1 MPDVIFEWILGILLG
16 AVLLSALAQQIKVP
30 YPALLALGGAVLAF
44 IPGAPR
50 IALDPELA
58 LALFVAPVLL
68 DAAYDTSPRDLRDNW
83 LPVTCLV
90 LVAVGLTTGGV
101 AVLAHALTGMPWA
114 AAIALGAIVA
124 PPDAAAAT
132 AVLRQVN
139 LPHRIVT
146 ILEGE
151 SLLNDASALLIYR
164 MAVIAVSAGSLTF
177 SSAAPMFLLSVV
189 GSIIA
194 GPLLAIGLMWLAD
207 VLNRSGDTPTAII
220 LQFIGTFGVWLLAD
234 RLGLSGILTIVAFA
248 ITIARRSPARLPA
261 RIRVPSYAVWETAVF
276 VLNVLAF
283 MLIGLQIGPIFEGL
297 APDQRVRYLTIA
309 AAVLAAV
316 ILIRFAWVM
325 SYNAV
330 IRWRIRRV
338 GFHPPAPDVATHR
351 SRRPH
356 HLLVRHAR
364 HRHAGGG
371 AGFAERRERPGL
383 SVSRSHRVCGVL
395 RGAGD
400 PGHSGLDAAA
410 AAAQARF
417 ARRRPGRERGGQRP
431 RRGVQGCACVVGWR
445 RIAAGRSAAR
455 RAEGC
460 AWQANGANG
469 GEGVMSL
476 DDGLRLRTVNAAR
489 QAILTMRSSGEIGD
503 AAFHRVEEEI
513 DRLELSAA

>member
-1 MPDVIFEWILGILLG
+1 MIIFEWILGILLG
-16 AVLLSALAQQIKVP
+16 SVLLSALARQIKVP
-30 YPALLALGGAVLAF
+30 YPALLALGGTVLAF

-90 LVAVGLTTGGV
+90 LVAVTLTTGGV
-101 AVLAHALTGMPWA
+101 AVLAHVLTGMPWA

-139 LPHRIVT
+139 LPHRILT

-177 SSAAPMFLLSVV
+177 SSAAPMFLLSIV
-189 GSIIA
+189 GSLIA

-207 VLNRSGDTPTAII
+207 VLNRSGDTPTAIF

-248 ITIARRSPARLPA
+248 ITIARRSPSRLPA

-309 AAVLAAV
+309 AAVLGAV

-325 SYNAV
+325 SYNTV

-338 GFHPPAPDVATHR
+338 GFHP
-351 SRRPH
+351 RRPMSPPT
-356 HLLVRHAR
+356 VR
-364 HRHAGGG
+364 GG
-371 AGFAERRERPGL
+371 L
-383 SVSRSHRVCGVL
+383 IISWCGM
-395 RGAGD
+395 RGIVT
-400 PGHSGLDAAA
+400 LAAA
-410 AAAQARF
+410 LALPNGENGPVFPFRDLIVFVAFFVVLGTLLLQGLTL
-417 ARRRPGRERGGQRP
+417 RPLLLRLDLRDDDPVGREVAR
-431 RRGVQGCACVVGWR
+431 A
-445 RIAAGRSAAR
+445 RIAAYEAALAALDGDRSAL
-455 RAEGC
+455 AE
-460 AWQANGANG
+460 ALRIEIRTTLAQSNGASWVSWVRHERRLAAQDG
-469 GEGVMSL
+469 GGRAP
-476 DDGLRLRTVNAAR
+476 DHF
-489 QAILTMRSSGEIGD
+489 GD
-503 AAFHRVEEEI
+503 AEQR
-513 DRLELSAA
+513 RNRRCGLSPT